1 MGQLLQHFLLKCLLF
16 LILSH
21 FLTQCVSSV
30 LRSCLDSER
39 SALLRLK
46 DGFILNRSASYDTL
60 AYPKVSSWKLEGQVG
75 GDCCSWDGIE
85 CDDNTGH
92 VIGLDLSSSFL
103 YGSINSNNSLFQLHH
118 LRRLNLSDNNFN
130 RSEIPS
136 AIGNLTRLSR
146 LDLSSSGFTGQIPY
160 EVLLLSNLVILDLS
174 RNRLELRNP
183 SLKSLSERLL
193 NLKILDLDMVNV
205 SSTIPQS
212 LANLSAL
219 TYLSLDACELHG
231 SFPIEV
237 FQLHHLRRLSLSD
250 NDFNGSEIPSA
261 IANLTRLSRLDL
273 SSSGF
278 TGQIPYEVLQLS
290 NLVRLDL
297 SGNPLELRNP
307 SLKSLSERLLNL
319 KILDLDMVNVS
330 STIPQSLANLSAL
343 TYLSLEDCE
352 LHGTFPTSL
361 ANLTQ
366 LTYLSL
372 AGNEFSPAT
381 LPWLTQLTKLTA
393 LNLDS
398 TNSYGEVLSY
408 LKNLTKLTYLTL
420 TRNQFSERIPSWFGN
435 LTGLNTLAL
444 GSNEFWGSIPK
455 SIFTLKNLVDLDL
468 YGNHLSGTYK
478 LESFLNLKKL
488 KTLQLSSNQFSLLS
502 TTVINVTVPK
512 FTLLTLASC
521 NLSKFPSLLSSQDK
535 LKLLDLGGN
544 KIHGCIPKWIWGLSG
559 QTLQVLD
566 LSENFLTGFDQ
577 TTVVPQWINL
587 RELDL
592 GSNKLQGSLPIPPAS
607 IYNYFISNN
616 LLKGEISSIICNLT
630 SIAVLDLSNN
640 SFSGMLPP
648 CLGNLSKSL
657 SVLDL
662 QNNNFSGP
670 IPRACEKGSA
680 LRMID
685 LSQNQLNGRIP
696 RSLVNCNMLGFLNL
710 GNNQIED
717 TSPSWLGRLPELRIL
732 ILRHNGFHGAIGEPK
747 SNEFPKLRILD
758 LSFNKLTGC
767 LRSRHFQRWKAMKV
781 VDIGKLRYLEADI
794 SFKAGERS
802 WVHDFSYSMTM
813 TKAGVETK
821 YERIQDILV
830 AIDLS
835 SNKFDGC
842 IPEDIQMLKA
852 LQFLNLSNNFLS
864 GPIPS
869 SLANLSNLQALDLSR
884 NKLSGE
890 IPQEL
895 VQLTFLGFFNVSHN
909 QLTGPIPQG
918 KQFGTF
924 ENNSFEDNLGLCG
937 NPLSKKCYPEGLSP
951 PPPSL
956 SKKEDGED
964 SWLQFGWKAIM
975 LGYGSGVVN
984 GLVLGYLFNPMKH
997 KLFVKYFGRKM
1008 QNRRRGRMN

>member
-46 DGFILNRSASYDTL
+46 DSFILNRSASGDTL

-103 YGSINSNNSLFQLHH
+103 YGSINSHNSL
-118 LRRLNLSDNNFN
+118 
-130 RSEIPS
+130 
-136 AIGNLTRLSR
+136 
-146 LDLSSSGFTGQIPY
+146 
-160 EVLLLSNLVILDLS
+160 
-174 RNRLELRNP
+174 
-183 SLKSLSERLL
+183 
-193 NLKILDLDMVNV
+193 
-205 SSTIPQS
+205 
-212 LANLSAL
+212 
-219 TYLSLDACELHG
+219 
-231 SFPIEV
+231 

-250 NDFNGSEIPSA
+250 NDFNGSEIPPA
-261 IANLTRLSRLDL
+261 IGNLTRLSRLDL

-290 NLVRLDL
+290 NLVILDL

-319 KILDLDMVNVS
+319 KHLDLDRVNVS

-343 TYLSLEDCE
+343 TSLSLVACE
-352 LHGTFPTSL
+352 LHGKFPTSL

-366 LTYLSL
+366 LTYLWL
-372 AGNEFSPAT
+372 PGNEFSPDT
-381 LPWLTQLTKLTA
+381 LSWLAKLTKLTS

-398 TNSYGEVLSY
+398 TNSSGDVLYS
-408 LKNLTKLTYLTL
+408 LKNLTKLTYLDL
-420 TRNQFSERIPSWFGN
+420 SLNQFFERIPSWFGN
-435 LTGLNTLAL
+435 LTGLIKLDL
-444 GSNEFWGSIPK
+444 GGNEFWGSVPQ
-455 SIFTLKNLVDLDL
+455 SIFTLKNLLELDL

-478 LESFLNLKKL
+478 LETFLNLKKL
-488 KTLQLSSNQFSLLS
+488 KVLQLSSNHFSLLT
-502 TTVINVTVPK
+502 TTVIDVSFPK

-521 NLSKFPSLLSSQDK
+521 NLSKFPDFLLSQDE
-535 LKLLDLGGN
+535 LEVLDLQDN
-544 KIHGCIPKWIWGLSG
+544 KIHGFIPKWIWGVSA
-559 QTLQVLD
+559 QTLHVLD

-577 TTVVPQWINL
+577 PVVVPQWINL
-587 RELDL
+587 RLLDL
-592 GSNKLQGSLPIPPAS
+592 HSNMLQGPLPIPPGS
-607 IYNYFISNN
+607 IQQYFVSNN
-616 LLKGEISSIICNLT
+616 LLKGEISSAICNLT
-630 SIAVLDLSNN
+630 SITVLDLSNN

-657 SVLDL
+657 SVLKL

-670 IPRACEKGSA
+670 IPRACEKGNT

-685 LSQNQLNGRIP
+685 LSQNQLSGRIP
-696 RSLVNCNMLGFLNL
+696 RSLVNCNILELLNL

-717 TSPSWLGRLPELRIL
+717 MFPSWLGRLQELKIL

-747 SNEFPKLRILD
+747 SNEFPKLQILD

-767 LRSRHFQRWKAMKV
+767 LPSRHFQIWKAMKV
-781 VDIGKLRYLEADI
+781 VHLGKLRYFEVDV
-794 SFKAGERS
+794 SFGGRETY
-802 WVHDFSYSMTM
+802 WPIDFSYSMTM
-813 TKAGVETK
+813 TKAGVELK
-821 YERIQDILV
+821 YEKIQDALV

-842 IPEDIQMLKA
+842 IPKDIQILQA

-864 GPIPS
+864 GPIPP
-869 SLANLSNLQALDLSR
+869 SLGNLSNLQNLDLSQ

-909 QLTGPIPQG
+909 QLIGPIPQG
-918 KQFGTF
+918 KQFDTF
-924 ENNSFEDNLGLCG
+924 RNNSFEGNLELCG
-937 NPLSKKCYPEGLSP
+937 NPLSKKCYPGGLSP
-951 PPPSL
+951 QPSSL
-956 SKKEDGED
+956 SKKDDAED
-964 SWLQFGWKAIM
+964 SWFQFGWKAIM
-975 LGYGSGVVN
+975 LGYGSGLVN
-984 GLVLGYLFNPMKH
+984 GLILGYLFNPMKH
-997 KLFVKYFGRKM
+997 KLFVKYFGRKI
-1008 QNRRRGRMN
+1008 QSRRRRRMN

>member
-1 MGQLLQHFLLKCLLF
+1 M
-16 LILSH
+16 
-21 FLTQCVSSV
+21 

-39 SALLRLK
+39 SVLLRLK
-46 DGFILNRSASYDTL
+46 DNFILNKSASGHTL
-60 AYPKVSSWKLEGQVG
+60 AYPKVSS
-75 GDCCSWDGIE
+75 
-85 CDDNTGH
+85 
-92 VIGLDLSSSFL
+92 FL
-103 YGSINSNNSLFQLHH
+103 YGYINFNNSLFQLHH
-118 LRRLNLSDNNFN
+118 LRRLNLTDNYFN

-146 LDLSSSGFTGQIPY
+146 LDLSWSGFTGQIPY
-160 EVLLLSNLVILDLS
+160 EILQLSNLVILDLS
-174 RNRLELRNP
+174 RNPLELRNP
-183 SLKSLSERLL
+183 SLKNLSERLV
-193 NLKILDLDMVNV
+193 NLKHLDLHKVNV
-205 SSTIPQS
+205 SSTILQS

-219 TYLSLDACELHG
+219 TYLSLGACELHRK
-231 SFPIEV
+231 F
-237 FQLHHLRRLSLSD
+237 L
-250 NDFNGSEIPSA
+250 
-261 IANLTRLSRLDL
+261 
-273 SSSGF
+273 
-278 TGQIPYEVLQLS
+278 
-290 NLVRLDL
+290 
-297 SGNPLELRNP
+297 
-307 SLKSLSERLLNL
+307 
-319 KILDLDMVNVS
+319 
-330 STIPQSLANLSAL
+330 
-343 TYLSLEDCE
+343 
-352 LHGTFPTSL
+352 TSL

-372 AGNEFSPAT
+372 ARNEFSPDT
-381 LPWLTQLTKLTA
+381 LSWLAKLTKVTT

-398 TNSYGEVLSY
+398 TNLYGEVLYS
-408 LKNLTKLTYLTL
+408 LKNLTKLTYLDL
-420 TRNQFSERIPSWFGN
+420 SRNQFSERIPSWFGN
-435 LTGLNTLAL
+435 LTGLTSLVL
-444 GSNEFWGSIPK
+444 VLNEFWGSIPE
-455 SIFTLKNLVDLDL
+455 SIFTLKNLKFFYLFD
-468 YGNHLSGTYK
+468 NHLSGTNK
-478 LESFLNLKKL
+478 LETFLNLKKL
-488 KTLQLSSNQFSLLS
+488 KWLQLSRNHFSLLS
-502 TTVINVTVPK
+502 TTVINFTVPK
-512 FTLLTLASC
+512 FSLLTLAYC
-521 NLSKFPSLLSSQDK
+521 NLSKFPDFLLSQNE
-535 LKLLDLGGN
+535 LEFLDLRGN
-544 KIHGCIPKWIWGLSG
+544 KIRGLIPKWIRGLFA
-559 QTLQVLD
+559 QTRQVLD

-577 TTVVPQWINL
+577 PTVVPQWINL
-587 RELDL
+587 RELNL
-592 GSNKLQGSLPIPPAS
+592 GSNRPQGSLPILPAS
-607 IYNYFISNN
+607 IYHYFISNN

-657 SVLDL
+657 SVLKL
-662 QNNNFSGP
+662 QKNNFSGP

-696 RSLVNCNMLGFLNL
+696 RSLVNCNMPGFLNL

-717 TSPSWLGRLPELRIL
+717 TSPSWLGRLQELRIL

-767 LRSRHFQRWKAMKV
+767 LPSRHFQRWKAMKV
-781 VDIGKLRYLEADI
+781 VDIGKLRYLEVDI
-794 SFKAGERS
+794 SFEAGERS
-802 WVHDFSYSMTM
+802 WVRDFSYSMTM

-821 YERIQDILV
+821 YERIQDFLV

-869 SLANLSNLQALDLSR
+869 SLVNLSNLQALDLSR

-890 IPQEL
+890 ISQEL
-895 VQLTFLGFFNVSHN
+895 MQLTFLGFFNVSHN

-924 ENNSFEDNLGLCG
+924 GNNSFEGNLGLCG

-951 PPPSL
+951 PPQSL
-956 SKKEDGED
+956 TKKDDGED
-964 SWLQFGWKAIM
+964 SWFQFGWKAIM

-997 KLFVKYFGRKM
+997 KLFKVNSSPRLQYDTVDRKAVDKAMSGVYTIFTIVECFDLFLPSQERFCINRGPHVNVEFDGSTIVKLCCV
-1008 QNRRRGRMN
+1008 

>member
-1 MGQLLQHFLLKCLLF
+1 M
-16 LILSH
+16 
-21 FLTQCVSSV
+21 

-46 DGFILNRSASYDTL
+46 DSFILNQSASYDTL
-60 AYPKVSSWKLEGQVG
+60 AYPKVSSSKLEGQVG

-118 LRRLNLSDNNFN
+118 LRRLNLSDNDFN

-146 LDLSSSGFTGQIPY
+146 LDLSWSGFTGQIPY
-160 EVLLLSNLVILDLS
+160 EVLQLSNLVILDLS
-174 RNRLELRNP
+174 GNLLELRNP

-193 NLKILDLDMVNV
+193 NLK
-205 SSTIPQS
+205 
-212 LANLSAL
+212 
-219 TYLSLDACELHG
+219 H
-231 SFPIEV
+231 
-237 FQLHHLRRLSLSD
+237 
-250 NDFNGSEIPSA
+250 
-261 IANLTRLSRLDL
+261 
-273 SSSGF
+273 
-278 TGQIPYEVLQLS
+278 
-290 NLVRLDL
+290 
-297 SGNPLELRNP
+297 
-307 SLKSLSERLLNL
+307 
-319 KILDLDMVNVS
+319 LDLDMVNVS

-343 TYLSLEDCE
+343 TYLSLEACE
-352 LHGTFPTSL
+352 LHGTFPIEVFQLPNLQIVHASFNMFLVGSLPEFHKSSSLVSLRLANTGFSGALPESVGNLLSLSVLDVTKCSFSGKFPTSL

-381 LPWLTQLTKLTA
+381 LSWLAKLTKLTA

-408 LKNLTKLTYLTL
+408 LKNLTKLTYLRL
-420 TRNQFSERIPSWFGN
+420 SHNQFSERIPSWFGN
-435 LTGLNTLAL
+435 LTGLTSLAL
-444 GSNEFWGSIPK
+444 GFNEFWGSMPK

-468 YGNHLSGTYK
+468 YGNHLCGTYK

-488 KTLQLSSNQFSLLS
+488 KALQLSNNNFSLLS

-521 NLSKFPSLLSSQDK
+521 NLSKFPNFLSSQDK
-535 LKLLDLGGN
+535 LEYLDLGGN
-544 KIHGCIPKWIWGLSG
+544 KIHGFIPKWIWGLSA

-566 LSENFLTGFDQ
+566 LSENFPTGFDQ
-577 TTVVPQWINL
+577 PTVVPSWTIL
-587 RELDL
+587 RELDI
-592 GSNKLQGSLPIPPAS
+592 SNNMLQGSLPNLPAS
-607 IYNYFISNN
+607 IYQYFVSNN
-616 LLKGEISSIICNLT
+616 LLKGEISSGICNLT
-630 SIAVLDLSNN
+630 SITVLDLSNN

-648 CLGNLSKSL
+648 YLGNLSESL
-657 SVLDL
+657 SVLNL

-670 IPRACEKGSA
+670 TPRACQKGSA

-685 LSQNQLNGRIP
+685 LSQNQLSGRIP
-696 RSLVNCNMLGFLNL
+696 RSLANCNMLELLNL
-710 GNNQIED
+710 GYNQIED
-717 TSPSWLGRLPELRIL
+717 TFPSWLGRLQELKIL
-732 ILRHNGFHGAIGEPK
+732 IPRHNGFHGEIGEPE
-747 SNEFPKLRILD
+747 SNEFPQLRILD
-758 LSFNKLTGC
+758 LSFNKLTGF
-767 LRSRHFQRWKAMKV
+767 LPSRHFQRWKAMKV
-781 VDIGKLRYLEADI
+781 VDLGKLRYLEANI
-794 SFKAGERS
+794 SFEVGERS
-802 WVHDFSYSMTM
+802 WSSDFSYSMTM

-821 YERIQDILV
+821 YEKIQDFLV

-842 IPEDIQMLKA
+842 IPKDIQILKV

-895 VQLTFLGFFNVSHN
+895 VQLTFLGYFNVFHN
-909 QLTGPIPQG
+909 QLIGPIPQG

-924 ENNSFEDNLGLCG
+924 ENNSFEGNLGLCG

-956 SKKEDGED
+956 SKKDDGED
-964 SWLQFGWKAIM
+964 SWLQFGRKAICWDM
-975 LGYGSGVVN
+975 EVG
-984 GLVLGYLFNPMKH
+984 
-997 KLFVKYFGRKM
+997 
-1008 QNRRRGRMN
+1008 

>member
-1 MGQLLQHFLLKCLLF
+1 
-16 LILSH
+16 
-21 FLTQCVSSV
+21 
-30 LRSCLDSER
+30 LDSER

-46 DGFILNRSASYDTL
+46 DSFILNHSASGDTL

-118 LRRLNLSDNNFN
+118 LRRLNLSYNNFN
-130 RSEIPS
+130 HSEIPS

-146 LDLSSSGFTGQIPY
+146 LDLSW
-160 EVLLLSNLVILDLS
+160 
-174 RNRLELRNP
+174 
-183 SLKSLSERLL
+183 
-193 NLKILDLDMVNV
+193 
-205 SSTIPQS
+205 
-212 LANLSAL
+212 
-219 TYLSLDACELHG
+219 
-231 SFPIEV
+231 
-237 FQLHHLRRLSLSD
+237 
-250 NDFNGSEIPSA
+250 
-261 IANLTRLSRLDL
+261 
-273 SSSGF
+273 SGF

-290 NLVRLDL
+290 NLVILDL

-319 KILDLDMVNVS
+319 KHLDLHMVNVS

-343 TYLSLEDCE
+343 TYLSLAVCE

-381 LPWLTQLTKLTA
+381 LSWLAKLTKLTA
-393 LNLDS
+393 LNLGSTNSWQHIPIALLKDS
-398 TNSYGEVLSY
+398 NRAAPKGLVIMSANCAPELQCTNSILLRSIDCCELMGFLPFALTLEPSLALAWKAASGFSSCLFALLCSSAYREFISPAFNNSYGEFLSY
-408 LKNLTKLTYLTL
+408 FKNLTKLTYLIL
-420 TRNQFSERIPSWFGN
+420 PENQFSERIPSWFGN
-435 LTGLNTLAL
+435 LTGLTILDL
-444 GSNEFWGSIPK
+444 GSNELWGSIPK
-455 SIFTLKNLVDLDL
+455 SIFNLKNLKFLNL
-468 YGNHLSGTYK
+468 YGNYLSGTYK

-488 KTLQLSSNQFSLLS
+488 KALQLSNNYFSLLS

-512 FTLLTLASC
+512 FTLLTLRSC
-521 NLSKFPSLLSSQDK
+521 NLSKFPNFLSSQDK
-535 LKLLDLGGN
+535 LEYLDLGDN
-544 KIHGCIPKWIWGLSG
+544 KIHGFIPKWIWGLSA

-802 WVHDFSYSMTM
+802 WVLDFSYSMTM

-924 ENNSFEDNLGLCG
+924 ENNSFEGNLGLCG

-956 SKKEDGED
+956 SKKDDGED